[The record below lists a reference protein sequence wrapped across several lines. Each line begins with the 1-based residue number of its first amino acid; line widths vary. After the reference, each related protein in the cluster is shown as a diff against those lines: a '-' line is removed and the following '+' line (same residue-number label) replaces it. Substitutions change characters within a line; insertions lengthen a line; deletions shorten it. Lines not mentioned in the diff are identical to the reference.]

1 MDGPYPHGSHAGNWR
16 AFRVRI
22 HRCPYAQE
30 ENPTLR
36 RQGHLRQYSSECKSP
51 RSCDRHYYAVKWSP
65 GMPGSMGQRKSGPAI
80 GNDES
85 RVPSS
90 FTSGLFITKTTRFR
104 SSKDIA
110 VDLVSVNPYV
120 PKYFGP
126 EKLTHA
132 QFADNF
138 LSIGIYR
145 I

>member
-1 MDGPYPHGSHAGNWR
+1 
-16 AFRVRI
+16 
-22 HRCPYAQE
+22 
-30 ENPTLR
+30 
-36 RQGHLRQYSSECKSP
+36 
-51 RSCDRHYYAVKWSP
+51 
-65 GMPGSMGQRKSGPAI
+65 MPGSMGQRKSGPAI